1 MRNRKLFFRLCAVAS
16 LVAML
21 TGCGLTQKVGQGS
34 SSLAKAIFV
43 KKVDP
48 FHLRLTARSALNAD
62 EGQMS
67 STVEVR
73 VWSLRNTAAFT
84 QASYQTLLNKAPE
97 TLAND
102 LTGKPVVIRVTPGNS
117 VDRDI
122 PLSDDTQAVAI
133 VGFFLSPDI
142 RKNDWRI
149 VIARDE
155 MDADDPSVVE
165 LRENQLL
172 LRHKD

>member
-1 MRNRKLFFRLCAVAS
+1 MISRKPLFRLSIVFV

-21 TGCGLTQKVGQGS
+21 TGCGLTQKAGQGS
-34 SSLAKAIFV
+34 SSLAKAIFL

-62 EGQMS
+62 EGQMA

-73 VWSLRNTAAFT
+73 VWSLRNTASFT
-84 QASYQTLLNKAPE
+84 QATYQTLLNKAPE
-97 TLAND
+97 TLEND
-102 LTGKPVVIRVTPGNS
+102 LTGKPVIIRVTPGNT

-133 VGFFLSPDI
+133 AVFFLSPDI
-142 RKNDWRI
+142 RKDDWRI
-149 VIARDE
+149 VIHRDE

-165 LRENQLL
+165 LRENHLL